1 MIISLKE
8 YKDEVIY
15 FSLFDILIK
24 KVAPNRDIYLEDMD
38 ISPTTYKRCKNRQS
52 KKGRQIIEQLSD
64 HFGYKIPTNEFID
77 ELEKRI
83 NKIYHNIYYKIE
95 SKYEEDMQYL
105 EDLLKENYL
114 LFPIIKLVKLLVH
127 FNCPD
132 DTKLKFS
139 DNKDLFSEVKEYILF
154 FNYDLLEFYEI
165 FNVLSLEEVDSKI
178 LARDYKN
185 ELCYSALA
193 TKLFKQNRFVECLY
207 LSEKIKRQYLKDENF
222 KRLYSINLNIMA
234 CYNSLEEYQQA
245 YDLTS
250 KQMLSLESLELD
262 NFHYETAEFHHLVAC
277 LGLGKYQEII
287 DILDYRN
294 KYSMRYTLILLLAK
308 YMDNINE
315 YIEMYN
321 YIISYKISTN
331 MKELLEIINDIIINE
346 KRENIYRL
354 NDTKYTIT
362 HSLFNIVKKM
372 FGQE

>member
-24 KVAPNRDIYLEDMD
+24 KVGPNRDIYLEDID

-105 EDLLKENYL
+105 EDLLKENYII
-114 LFPIIKLVKLLVH
+114 FPIINLVKLFIL
-127 FNCPD
+127 
-132 DTKLKFS
+132 FS
-139 DNKDLFSEVKEYILF
+139 GPKDLQIKFINYSDLFAEVKECLPF
-154 FNYDLLEFYEI
+154 FNNDLLELYEI
-165 FNVLSLEEVDSKI
+165 YNIIVLKEIDVKL
-178 LARDYKN
+178 LAKDYKN
-185 ELCYSALA
+185 ELCYSVL
-193 TKLFKQNRFVECLY
+193 TFKLFKKQRFVECLY

-287 DILDYRN
+287 DILDYRQ
-294 KYSMRYTLILLLAK
+294 KYQMK
-308 YMDNINE
+308 YMLMLLIAKFKIGLDEYYEIYNSLSISNLTNITKE
-315 YIEMYN
+315 F
-321 YIISYKISTN
+321 ISVV
-331 MKELLEIINDIIINE
+331 NDIVINNVVE
-346 KRENIYRL
+346 KIDELNNSKFNISSAL
-354 NDTKYTIT
+354 T
-362 HSLFNIVKKM
+362 NIVKKM
-372 FGQE
+372 FVQE

>member
-165 FNVLSLEEVDSKI
+165 FNVLCLEELDSKI

-207 LSEKIKRQYLKDENF
+207 LSEKIKKQYLKDENF
-222 KRLYSINLNIMA
+222 KRLYSINLNIMV

-287 DILDYRN
+287 DILDYRQ
-294 KYSMRYTLILLLAK
+294 KYQMK
-308 YMDNINE
+308 YMLMLLIAKFKIGLDEYYEIYNLLSINKLTDITKE
-315 YIEMYN
+315 F
-321 YIISYKISTN
+321 ISVV
-331 MKELLEIINDIIINE
+331 NDIIINKKIE
-346 KRENIYRL
+346 MIDRL
-354 NDTKYTIT
+354 NESKYAIT